1 MAALTE
7 KFKRGVEIDTAC
19 ATACEGDGVT
29 FPKKND
35 TLRMHYTGTLA
46 KDGSKFDSS
55 RDRDKPFEFTIG
67 TGQVIKGWDEGVMKL
82 SLGQRATLK
91 ISSDY
96 GYGEKGHPPVIPEDA
111 DLVFDVEVLAINGK
125 KAFYTAD
132 EFDRYVTKLESWR
145 AAQLEKFDAKEAFR
159 EKKIA
164 KHGGRAGFEAWLAG
178 EVERNKGAVRVR

>member
-1 MAALTE
+1 
-7 KFKRGVEIDTAC
+7 
-19 ATACEGDGVT
+19 
-29 FPKKND
+29 
-35 TLRMHYTGTLA
+35 
-46 KDGSKFDSS
+46 
-55 RDRDKPFEFTIG
+55 
-67 TGQVIKGWDEGVMKL
+67 MKL

-125 KAFYTAD
+125 KAFYTQD

-159 EKKIA
+159 EKKTA
-164 KHGGRAGFEAWLAG
+164 KHGDRAGFEALGSPARSRRTRAPCACADFWLKFMAHG
-178 EVERNKGAVRVR
+178 FFI